1 MKKRNKL
8 LNIIITNGKN
18 AVNAYI
24 NQQIYLSYPPSIKIN
39 NENGAGDVLSAIFNY
54 FYCCSF
60 DELGSLTRSICA
72 GTLHASGYKNNK
84 EKYLQKLDKL
94 SRSIKFKITN

>member
-1 MKKRNKL
+1 MAFSFLLFKSKDENWSNTAKR
-8 LNIIITNGKN
+8 II
-18 AVNAYI
+18 
-24 NQQIYLSYPPSIKIN
+24 PPPIKVN